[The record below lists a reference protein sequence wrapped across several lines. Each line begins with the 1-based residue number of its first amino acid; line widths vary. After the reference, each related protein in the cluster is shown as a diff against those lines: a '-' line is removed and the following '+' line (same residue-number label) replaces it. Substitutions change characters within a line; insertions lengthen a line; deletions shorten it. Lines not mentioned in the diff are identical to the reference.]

1 MAGPPASVMRIRT
14 DPVLFRHRSRVVIIL
29 VFGVLG
35 LLHLKLA
42 QLQVIQGDAWSQLAE
57 NNRLR
62 RIPVPAPRGRIFD
75 RQGVVL
81 ADNAPAWQLL
91 VFPDEAE
98 DLEQT
103 VAFLTDQGII
113 EGRDLRQKF
122 AARRIGTMAPLV
134 AAENLSWEHVARVR
148 AHQSDF
154 PELSIVGGFRRSYPW
169 AKTTAHVV
177 GYLRRLME
185 GETGGHD
192 DFQPDQLIGA
202 IGIENLGEDRLR
214 GVNGER
220 RVVVSAVGRQLGMVE
235 EDGAIPGRDLAV
247 TIDTRIQLAAVE
259 ALGDNAGAVVV
270 LDVNTGAVRALYS
283 SPSFDPNVFSS
294 RLSPEQWSEISD
306 DPQHPLQNRCFQGTY
321 PPGSTIKPFLT
332 LAGLEEDLIDP
343 QWSVYCRGS
352 ITLYGHTFRCWR
364 RGGHGTVAMRRALE
378 VSCDVYFYLL
388 GQKLGIERMASWLE
402 RFGFGRPT
410 ALGPAQEA
418 SGLIGTPEWS
428 RRVRGTPWYAGE
440 SVSVSIGQGPVLVTA
455 IQMARAFAMLAN
467 GGYLVQPHLIPPAT
481 PAQSEFIP
489 LDPSGLKVVVAGL
502 EQVVSG
508 SEGTARSLKELPV
521 AGKTGTAQVARLPDE
536 GSNVERPHHLQHHA
550 WFVGWGPIDDP
561 EFAVAV
567 LVEHGGGGGSVAA
580 PAAATVFRAALQSGP
595 GALEAGPLDFGEGG

>member
-1 MAGPPASVMRIRT
+1 MRIRS

-29 VFGVLG
+29 VFGLLG
-35 LLHLKLA
+35 LLHLKLGH
-42 QLQVIQGDAWSQLAE
+42 LQIVQGDAWSQLAE

-103 VAFLTDQGII
+103 VAFLTGQGII
-113 EGRDLRQKF
+113 EGRDLSQKF

-169 AKTTAHVV
+169 AETTAHVV
-177 GYLRRLME
+177 GYLRRLTE
-185 GETGGHD
+185 GETGGHGD
-192 DFQPDQLIGA
+192 SQPDQLIGA

-214 GVNGER
+214 GINGER

-235 EDGAIPGRDLAV
+235 EDGAIPGRDLVV

-283 SPSFDPNVFSS
+283 SPSFDPNIFSS
-294 RLSPEQWSEISD
+294 HLSSEQWSEISE

-332 LAGLEEDLIDP
+332 IAGLEEGLIDP
-343 QWSVYCRGS
+343 HWSVYCRGS

-364 RGGHGTVAMRRALE
+364 RGGHGTVDMKRALE

-402 RFGFGRPT
+402 RFGLGRPT
-410 ALGPAQEA
+410 ALGPSQEA

-455 IQMARAFAMLAN
+455 IQMARAFALLAN

-481 PAQSEFIP
+481 PAQQEFVSLEP
-489 LDPSGLKVVVAGL
+489 SSLDVVVAGL
-502 EQVVSG
+502 QQVVSG
-508 SEGTARSLKELPV
+508 SEGTARSLKDLPI
-521 AGKTGTAQVARLPDE
+521 AGKTGTAQVARLTDE

-550 WFVGWGPIDDP
+550 WFVGWGPIGDP
-561 EFAVAV
+561 EIAVAV

-595 GALEAGPLDFGEGG
+595 KPLEGGPLDFGEGG